1 MSEAW
6 NKESNELFLRDLN
19 CMNNSS
25 LAFLADK
32 VGIWECFFFFGEA
45 TVRENRSE
53 ISISVISILFTYW
66 LLL

>member
-6 NKESNELFLRDLN
+6 NKERSEFFLRDLN

-32 VGIWECFFFFGEA
+32 MGMWECFFFGEA

-53 ISISVISILFTYW
+53 ISISVISILFAYW

>member
-32 VGIWECFFFFGEA
+32 MGMWECFFFCEA
-45 TVRENRSE
+45 TARENRGEVSML
-53 ISISVISILFTYW
+53 VISILFAYW

>member
-6 NKESNELFLRDLN
+6 NKERNEFFLPDSN

-32 VGIWECFFFFGEA
+32 VGMWEFFFFGEA

-53 ISISVISILFTYW
+53 ISISVISILFA
-66 LLL
+66 